1 MTNSNDNILVAKLD
15 EFIRKYYKNQL
26 IKGFLYSTALL
37 ITSYLIVVLSEF
49 LGEFNTIIRSG
60 LFYGFL
66 GLSVFVL
73 VKYIAVPLS
82 KLYRY
87 GKIISYEEA
96 ASIIGIHFTNV
107 QDKLLNVLQLQNSKV
122 LSGSDELLL
131 AGIHQKINELKP
143 VPFASAINISD
154 NKRYLKYAL
163 PPLFIT
169 IGIALIWPNIISTGT
184 KRLMHHQTYY
194 EKLAPFQF
202 NIENTNLKAV
212 QQQDFILKIKLTGNE
227 IPNEVHITIAGNEFK
242 LEKENTINFSY
253 TFKNVQT
260 TFPFSLSAA
269 EFNSKDYEL
278 LVMAKPALLQ
288 FNVFLKYPAYLNKK
302 DERVANTGDMQIPQG
317 TKVNWEFNTKN
328 TNNIILGFNDTLID
342 LKPSAENKFTFG
354 KRLMH
359 STNYFV
365 KTSNEFVSS
374 YGDSVNYGIN
384 VIADQVPFI
393 DVTEKQDSLNLKNVY
408 FSGSVKDDYGFNKLI
423 FHYTHYALD
432 SLGKTTPKS
441 GETIISINK
450 NQVSQSYYYYF
461 DASPFNLSPG
471 DKIEYYFEVW
481 DNDGVN
487 GSKPAK
493 TKIMFFKAPTVDE
506 LNENTGKNN
515 TEIKED
521 LEASLK
527 KAKELQKELND
538 LARKMQDKKQL
549 GWEEKKKMED
559 VLKTQKELEKKI
571 NDIKQENQANNKQQ
585 NEFSQPDESIIEK
598 QKQLE
603 QLFENIMTPEMK
615 KMFEE
620 LQKLMQ
626 QLDKNQV
633 QQKLEELKLNNKD
646 IEKELDRAL
655 EAFKQM
661 EVEQKMQQ
669 AIDKLEEL
677 AKKETELAKET
688 EGKKETEGTKETEK
702 TKEKKDSK
710 DNKDSKDKKAD
721 PKELAKKQDDIA
733 KEFDKLKEDLKDVEK
748 KNAELEEPNALP
760 KNEEQKKQISED
772 MKNSSDELNKN
783 NKKDAAKKQ
792 KDAAKKMEEM
802 KDEMAKAMESNAE
815 AQQEENADALR
826 QILENLLNL
835 SFAQEELIKLI
846 PKTRVDNPQ
855 FIKIP
860 QQQNKLKDDSKLI
873 EDSLLALS
881 KRAPQISAI
890 VNREISSI
898 NSNMNKTV
906 SALAE
911 RNPSEAAM
919 RMQGSMTS
927 INNLALLLN
936 EALEQMKKAQKES
949 KMKGGGKC
957 KKPGKGTGQKPSQS
971 NSPPKMSDL
980 QKQLNQ
986 QMQALKEALAKGE
999 KPGEKPG
1006 QGKKPGQKPGGI
1018 GMGQGPD
1025 GQTPV
1030 GMPSTSEQLAKM
1042 AAQQEA
1048 MRRQIQDMMSKL
1060 KNKGSNPG
1068 GDIADM
1074 MEQTEKDLVNKQLTQ
1089 QTISRQQD
1097 ILTRLLESEKAE
1109 RERDE
1114 DEKRKSN
1121 EAKSENLSN
1130 PARFLEYKR
1139 MKEKEL
1145 ELLNTVP
1152 PSLTPFYKE
1161 KVNNYFNSVSK

>member
-1 MTNSNDNILVAKLD
+1 MVSSGDNILISKLD

-26 IKGFLYSTALL
+26 IKGALYTTALL
-37 ITSYLIVVLSEF
+37 ISAYLFVVLLEF
-49 LGEFNTIIRSG
+49 LGEFNTAVRSI
-60 LFYGFL
+60 LFYGFITT
-66 GLSVFVL
+66 SVFVI
-73 VKYIAVPLS
+73 VKYIAIPLL
-82 KLYRY
+82 KLNRY

-96 ASIIGIHFTNV
+96 ASIIGTHFSNV
-107 QDKLLNVLQLQNSKV
+107 QDKLLNVLQLQNAQL
-122 LSGSDELLL
+122 LSGSDELLV

-169 IGIALIWPNIISTGT
+169 TAIALIWPNIISTGT

-194 EKLAPFQF
+194 EKSAPFQF
-202 NIENTNLKAV
+202 NIQNTNLKAV
-212 QQQDFILKIKLTGNE
+212 QQQDFVLRIKMTGNE
-227 IPNEVHITIAGNEFK
+227 IPNEVHINIGGNEFK
-242 LEKENTINFSY
+242 LEKENNINFSY
-253 TFKNVQT
+253 TFKNVQST
-260 TFPFSLSAA
+260 LPFSLSAA
-269 EFNSKDYEL
+269 GFNSKNYEL
-278 LVMAKPALLQ
+278 LVMPKPSLMQ
-288 FNVFLKYPAYLNKK
+288 FNVLLKYPAYLNKK

-317 TKVNWEFNTKN
+317 TKVSWEFNTKN
-328 TNNIILGFNDTLID
+328 TNNLILGFNDTIVD
-342 LKPSAENKFTFG
+342 LKPTAENKFTFD

-359 STNYFV
+359 STSYFV
-365 KTSNEFVSS
+365 KTSNEFVSH

-384 VIADQVPFI
+384 VIADQVPYI
-393 DVTEKQDSLNLKNVY
+393 DVTEKQDSVNLKNIY
-408 FSGSVKDDYGFNKLI
+408 FSGSVKDDYGFSRLL

-432 SLGKTTPKS
+432 SSGKTSIKN
-441 GETIISINK
+441 GETIVGINK
-450 NQVSQSYYYYF
+450 AQISQSYYYYF

-487 GSKPAK
+487 GAKPAK
-493 TKIMFFKAPTVDE
+493 TKVMMFKAPTIDE
-506 LNENTGKNN
+506 LNESTGKNN

-527 KAKELQKELND
+527 KAKELQKDLND
-538 LARKMQDKKQL
+538 LARKMADKKQL
-549 GWEEKKKMED
+549 GWEEKKKIED
-559 VLKTQKELEKKI
+559 VLKKQKELEKKV
-571 NDIKQENQANNKQQ
+571 NEVKQENQANNKQQ
-585 NEFSQPDESIIEK
+585 NEFSQPDESILEK

-603 QLFENIMTPEMK
+603 QMFENIMTPEMK
-615 KMFEE
+615 KMFED

-669 AIDKLEEL
+669 AIDKLDEL
-677 AKKETELAKET
+677 AKKENELNKET
-688 EGKKETEGTKETEK
+688 ETKTSNSKEL
-702 TKEKKDSK
+702 EKKQ
-710 DNKDSKDKKAD
+710 
-721 PKELAKKQDDIA
+721 EDIE
-733 KEFDKLKEDLKDVEK
+733 KEFDKLKEDLKETEK
-748 KNAELEEPNALP
+748 KNSELEEPNALP
-760 KNEEQKKQISED
+760 KTQEKQDQISED
-772 MKNSSDELNKN
+772 MKSSEDALGKE
-783 NKKDAAKKQ
+783 NKKGASKPQ
-792 KDAAKKMEEM
+792 KSAAKKMEEM
-802 KDEMAKAMESNAE
+802 KEEMQASMQADAE
-815 AQQEENADALR
+815 AKEEENANALR

-835 SFAQEELIKLI
+835 SFSQEDLIKQL

-855 FIKIP
+855 FVKIP
-860 QQQNKLKDDSKLI
+860 KQQKKLQDDSKLI
-873 EDSLLALS
+873 EDSLFALS
-881 KRAPQISAI
+881 KRVPQISAI

-898 NSNMNKTV
+898 NMNMQKTV

-911 RNPSEAAM
+911 RMSNEAAM

-936 EALEQMKKAQKES
+936 EILEQMKKAQKEN

-957 KKPGKGTGQKPSQS
+957 KKPGKGTGKNPSQS
-971 NSPPKMSDL
+971 PSPPKMSDL

-986 QMQALKEALAKGE
+986 QMQALKEALEKGQ

-1006 QGKKPGQKPGGI
+1006 QGQKPGQKPGG
-1018 GMGQGPD
+1018 MGQGKGPD
-1025 GQTPV
+1025 GQNPFNI
-1030 GMPSTSEQLAKM
+1030 PSTSEQLAKM

-1048 MRRQIQDMMSKL
+1048 MRRQIQQMMSEL

-1068 GDIADM
+1068 GDIANM
-1074 MEQTEKDLVNKQLTQ
+1074 MEQTEKDIVNKAITNE
-1089 QTISRQQD
+1089 TMKRQQD

-1121 EAKSENLSN
+1121 EAKNQELSN
-1130 PARFLEYKR
+1130 PSQFLEYKR